1 MGHATRRQGTS
12 ATFGRRQGA
21 LLLLV
26 LGAATCSRGGSPGG
40 AVEDK
45 RSALLGPQQLGI
57 SLPSGAGLLGVGLA
71 ATNSLRIANS
81 VTMTAPSTGFASAIS
96 TGTTA
101 TSVGTDTRL
110 INVISQ
116 VARDDS
122 RSVRAERLRPERL
135 DGVAD
140 QRRHRGGRAQAEHAA
155 DAAAEPHLDG
165 ERAGPTGGD
174 VSLEPDQ
181 TRPPLAPGS
190 YHAVTA
196 KTRAVLPLAAGTFFF
211 DSLDIE
217 PLATLNVSAGPVFIY
232 VATSLLLKGNIQAG
246 QQDQKFFI
254 GFFGTSQVSLES
266 AFTGTI
272 VAPNAMLRFAPLN
285 GAGSFT
291 GQFFARDIN
300 VEASDTIVLRP
311 FLGWGKL
318 SSPPRARSGRRSP
331 DPDVRGAPVGQRI
344 PSAVRILQRQP
355 RALAGGRGGRKHL
368 HAGPR
373 RTRTD
378 PAVLSRED
386 RRRLRDTVRGRG
398 HHLDDTGGIGD
409 GDGAEP
415 GLSEHGVLA
424 RLRCRRGVRRWKL
437 RDHVRRRALW
447 RRRGVQ
453 QLPGRLRLP
462 RRHGLRSQRLR
473 VRREEAMTLVRT
485 SASWILTAAL
495 LPTFVA
501 ARAATAAPT
510 KVTGADPTTAAGQQ
524 AETAYNLS
532 VVNGQRIETVTSDDE
547 TDEIPNFVTYTD
559 SSRTVFRGYSLVGW
573 SYRIRTA
580 QNPNPPFTHA
590 PKLRPP
596 SGWAVLWGDPSI
608 ASNPDLPNV
617 VLIGKSGG
625 SGREVPERRHHG
637 RGRRKFARRS
647 AEAASPGRP
656 TGDSRSRSRAASPTP
671 GRSTASTDTCTG
683 FEPTKGHFF
692 DGSSVAITRS
702 GNTFTGYAAFVDSD
716 LASRPSIE

>member
-12 ATFGRRQGA
+12 ARFGRRQGA

-40 AVEDK
+40 AVEEK

-116 VARDDS
+116 SPATILD
-122 RSVRAERLRPERL
+122 RSALSGFAQSASTVSLINGAT
-135 DGVAD
+135 AA
-140 QRRHRGGRAQAEHAA
+140 GGLKQNTPLAPLQSLTWTVNVPAA
-155 DAAAEPHLDG
+155 
-165 ERAGPTGGD
+165 TGGD

-254 GFFGTSQVSLES
+254 GFLGTSQVSLES

-318 SSPPRARSGRRSP
+318 FPLPEPGPGGVHPILTCVAH
-331 DPDVRGAPVGQRI
+331 
-344 PSAVRILQRQP
+344 PSASDY
-355 RALAGGRGGRKHL
+355 RALFGYFNDSL
-368 HAGPR
+368 
-373 RTRTD
+373 
-378 PAVLSRED
+378 E
-386 RRRLRDTVRGRG
+386 
-398 HHLDDTGGIGD
+398 
-409 GDGAEP
+409 
-415 GLSEHGVLA
+415 
-424 RLRCRRGVRRWKL
+424 
-437 RDHVRRRALW
+437 
-447 RRRGVQ
+447 
-453 QLPGRLRLP
+453 
-462 RRHGLRSQRLR
+462 RLR
-473 VRREEAMTLVRT
+473 VAV
-485 SASWILTAAL
+485 
-495 LPTFVA
+495 
-501 ARAATAAPT
+501 
-510 KVTGADPTTAAGQQ
+510 GA
-524 AETAYNLS
+524 E
-532 VVNGQRIETVTSDDE
+532 
-547 TDEIPNFVTYTD
+547 
-559 SSRTVFRGYSLVGW
+559 
-573 SYRIRTA
+573 
-580 QNPNPPFTHA
+580 
-590 PKLRPP
+590 
-596 SGWAVLWGDPSI
+596 
-608 ASNPDLPNV
+608 
-617 VLIGKSGG
+617 
-625 SGREVPERRHHG
+625 
-637 RGRRKFARRS
+637 
-647 AEAASPGRP
+647 
-656 TGDSRSRSRAASPTP
+656 
-671 GRSTASTDTCTG
+671 
-683 FEPTKGHFF
+683 
-692 DGSSVAITRS
+692 
-702 GNTFTGYAAFVDSD
+702 NTFTPAPAGRGQVQQFFPGKIDAAFAIRFGGAATTWTTPGG
-716 LASRPSIE
+716 LATATAQSPACPSTACSPACGAGEACVGGRCVTMCGDGLCGGDEGCSSCPADCGCPGGMVCVRNGCA